1 MPCPSAAQGPIAARA
16 RGPGRCFR
24 AVANLYL
31 RVLQPLP
38 RDVWSLSLFP
48 FQLANGGNKSRAGR
62 FWTALQ
68 MPSELAVLALTL
80 VQGSLGARGRLSA
93 AGPLQRDAQ
102 LCPPGEV
109 NPSPQPAAQ
118 IPMSSPQPLGPQAH
132 QEVQLPRE
140 MPLHIILKE
149 TAAQGH
155 ASQPF
160 LPQPLVARSLGRKR
174 PDWAQA
180 YDHISVLLTEHT
192 ARLML
197 MGTGAVSAGTP
208 SCSVGGLP

>member
-1 MPCPSAAQGPIAARA
+1 MGVTRAEQEGFGQHCKCPLSLWSLPSRWF
-16 RGPGRCFR
+16 RVRLEPG
-24 AVANLYL
+24 AGS
-31 RVLQPLP
+31 QPLAP
-38 RDVWSLSLFP
+38 YKETLSC
-48 FQLANGGNKSRAGR
+48 A
-62 FWTALQ
+62 
-68 MPSELAVLALTL
+68 
-80 VQGSLGARGRLSA
+80 
-93 AGPLQRDAQ
+93 
-102 LCPPGEV
+102 PPGEV

-160 LPQPLVARSLGRKR
+160 LPQPLAARSLGRKR

-180 YDHISVLLTEHT
+180 YDHISVPLTEHT

-197 MGTGAVSAGTP
+197 MGTGAVSAGAP